1 MAPSWVV
8 QLIGC
13 KKEMPST
20 GTWTGLKHG
29 RMWTNWGWTRP
40 SAKCFSWIGGD
51 PRYVYKLGEKLLESS
66 PADKDLGVP
75 GGWASS
81 VRLQPRSMVSW
92 ATSAGD
98 SLMVYVMTI
107 KQPYPGLHQLYPG
120 LHQEVWPVVWE
131 AILSIYSAFIRPHLK
146 YCIQFWGPLLC
157 PHEAPPG
164 VLCPGLGSPA
174 QEGCGAVGAGPEEG
188 CEDVQS
194 VGALLL
200 SRRLRELGLFFLERR
215 RIQGYLTA
223 AFKYLK
229 GAYKQEGNWL
239 VHGLIVM
246 GQRGLTLNKRGEM
259 SGGVRC

>member
-1 MAPSWVV
+1 
-8 QLIGC
+8 
-13 KKEMPST
+13 
-20 GTWTGLKHG
+20 
-29 RMWTNWGWTRP
+29 
-40 SAKCFSWIGGD
+40 
-51 PRYVYKLGEKLLESS
+51 
-66 PADKDLGVP
+66 
-75 GGWASS
+75 
-81 VRLQPRSMVSW
+81 
-92 ATSAGD
+92 
-98 SLMVYVMTI
+98 MVYVMTI

-131 AILSIYSAFIRPHLK
+131 AILSIYSAFIRPHLE

-229 GAYKQEGNWL
+229 GAYKQEGTWL
-239 VHGLIVM
+239 VHGLMVM